1 MKRQR
6 DVRYAV
12 DKDESDD
19 PQAVTDYVVDLYKYY
34 RDAEEKRPMELY
46 MEFQQDIN
54 PKMRGILV
62 DWLVEVHL
70 KFKMLQPTIYLTIQ
84 IIDRYLSAKQI
95 DRNQLQL
102 LGVAALFIASKYEE
116 IYPPEVADCT
126 YITDHAYD
134 AQDVLDM
141 EMTILRELDWNIS
154 SPSAHHWLVRL
165 ARVARAP
172 ESAAHRAEYFAQ
184 RMLQEYA
191 MLEYKPSLLAAAAAH
206 LAFVA
211 DEGCD
216 DGWPR
221 ACERLTGYTDVELYP
236 CCKAISYHINRAAK
250 DDAKRQL
257 VACKKKFSRHDFSTV
272 SFGKCPVLKRPKLI
286 DLPDL
291 AD

>member
-1 MKRQR
+1 MG
-6 DVRYAV
+6 AFAMILLENALLP
-12 DKDESDD
+12 DEALVSDELKLVLALIAGGALWFVTT
-19 PQAVTDYVVDLYKYY
+19 QA
-34 RDAEEKRPMELY
+34 E
-46 MEFQQDIN
+46 
-54 PKMRGILV
+54 
-62 DWLVEVHL
+62 HL
-70 KFKMLQPTIYLTIQ
+70 IVQ
-84 IIDRYLSAKQI
+84 IF
-95 DRNQLQL
+95 
-102 LGVAALFIASKYEE
+102 G
-116 IYPPEVADCT
+116 
-126 YITDHAYD
+126 
-134 AQDVLDM
+134 
-141 EMTILRELDWNIS
+141 
-154 SPSAHHWLVRL
+154 
-165 ARVARAP
+165 
-172 ESAAHRAEYFAQ
+172 
-184 RMLQEYA
+184 
-191 MLEYKPSLLAAAAAH
+191 AAAGTAVGAMVYNVAAH